1 MLQNDSARVK
11 RAFDSP
17 QPLVKLVGIARMAAE
32 GALVSGKQRVEYRTL
47 PTRKWLNR
55 CHSQRVPFHWTIN
68 PYRGCEFGCKYCYA
82 RFTHEF
88 MERRELDSF
97 ETEIYAK
104 NWDAAAF
111 HEELRTVK
119 PGQIIGLGTA
129 TDPYQPAERKFKLTR
144 KALEAMAETARGIS
158 LFVTTKSDLVSR
170 DADIFRRIG
179 EHNRVC
185 ISVTVTTMRRE
196 LARLTEP
203 MAPRPDLRIKAVAEL
218 ARAGVPVGV
227 IASPILPMITDSE
240 ENLTEVAQAAKE
252 AGATQFGAGVLFLQP
267 AAHKVFLPFVARRFP
282 QYLRKYEVSYRDRAY
297 LRGGYPDRMAKLV
310 EAIRERVGIAR
321 RDLEA
326 VPPEPPEQEQMLLF

>member
-1 MLQNDSARVK
+1 MLQASSPSS
-11 RAFDSP
+11 SP
-17 QPLVKLVGIARMAAE
+17 QPLIKLVGIARMAAE
-32 GALVSGKQRVEYRTL
+32 GSLVADKERVEYRSL

-88 MERRELDSF
+88 LERRDLDSF

-104 NWDAAAF
+104 DWNAPAF
-111 HEELRTVK
+111 QAELRTVK

-129 TDPYQPAERKFKLTR
+129 TDPYQPAERKFGLTR
-144 KALEAMAETARGIS
+144 RTLEMIAETVRGIS

-170 DADIFRRIG
+170 DIDLFRRIG
-179 EHNRVC
+179 EHNRVRVT
-185 ISVTVTTMRRE
+185 VTVTTMRRE

-203 MAPRPDLRIKAVAEL
+203 LAPRPDLRMKAVAQL
-218 ARAGVPVGV
+218 AQASVAVGV
-227 IASPILPMITDSE
+227 IASPILPMITDSQD
-240 ENLTEVAQAAKE
+240 NLTEVAEAAKK
-252 AGATQFGAGVLFLQP
+252 AGATQFGAHVLFLQP
-267 AAHKVFLPFVARRFP
+267 SAHKVFMPFVARRFP
-282 QYLRKYEVSYRDRAY
+282 QYLSKYEVSYRDGAY

-310 EAIRERVGIAR
+310 AAIREKVGIER

-326 VPPEPPEQEQMLLF
+326 MPVQPADQDQMLLF